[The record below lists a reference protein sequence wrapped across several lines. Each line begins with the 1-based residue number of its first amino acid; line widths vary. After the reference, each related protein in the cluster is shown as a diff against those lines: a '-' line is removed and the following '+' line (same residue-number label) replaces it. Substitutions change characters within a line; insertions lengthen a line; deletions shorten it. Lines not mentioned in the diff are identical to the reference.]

1 MKPISNTVGDLI
13 EMITKE
19 DKGIDRVVC
28 KTMDGTR
35 IGSSNT
41 IESLLDDDFK
51 LVINDVTYNVN
62 TPKAERLTGEELKK

>member
-1 MKPISNTVGDLI
+1 
-13 EMITKE
+13 MIKKE

-28 KTMDGTR
+28 KTMDNTR

-51 LVINDVTYNVN
+51 LIINDVTYNVN